1 MLVICATKPKSIKP
15 KRPSSNSILH
25 RAADVFLGKKWGG
38 FGEPPL
44 NKQLG
49 KTKMIELRELFMF
62 FLLQKRGCCYVVFL
76 PPISDFHATP
86 DQKE

>member
-1 MLVICATKPKSIKP
+1 M
-15 KRPSSNSILH
+15 
-25 RAADVFLGKKWGG
+25 GG